1 MILYIAIFA
10 FTTILSLWASYRVK
24 SKFREFSKVRA
35 TSGLSGAQAA
45 QRILSAAG
53 INDVQVVPT
62 QGELSDHYDPMNKRL
77 VLCEENYFGQSVAAL
92 GVAAHEAGHALQH
105 QAHYKPLHLR
115 MAAVGVTRIASG
127 MVGWLPFLG
136 AMSGLIH
143 MKTALVIIC
152 IGWGIIMLFNLI
164 TLPVEFD
171 ATARAKKLLTG
182 SGMIAPG
189 PETEGM
195 HKVLNAAAW
204 TYVAAFLTSLLY
216 LLYFLFRLLGNRE

>member
-115 MAAVGVTRIASG
+115 MAAVGVTRSTQ
-127 MVGWLPFLG
+127 VRFLDV
-136 AMSGLIH
+136 SRRS
-143 MKTALVIIC
+143 C
-152 IGWGIIMLFNLI
+152 
-164 TLPVEFD
+164 
-171 ATARAKKLLTG
+171 RTG
-182 SGMIAPG
+182 VCWRPS
-189 PETEGM
+189 EGCW
-195 HKVLNAAAW
+195 HIPLRRK
-204 TYVAAFLTSLLY
+204 
-216 LLYFLFRLLGNRE
+216 RLHLQ